1 MCCDH
6 GSAPD
11 LPPAVIEM
19 LARYRDLQR
28 RHGWDW
34 GEEQLPGMCR
44 WSRFQLL
51 GPVMERAGP
60 DGDWAAFEACSA

>member
-1 MCCDH
+1 MCCEH
-6 GSAPD
+6 AQELN

-34 GEEQLPGMCR
+34 GEENLPDY
-44 WSRFQLL
+44 F
-51 GPVMERAGP
+51 PDVAAGTAP
-60 DGDWAAFEACSA
+60 EWRKESYDRILASLR